1 VLPGEF
7 EFKPSDPPAAP
18 QLFVHI
24 NTIPMQLF
32 RNGVIALDPSEL
44 DTDIDIE
51 YEREF
56 ETDSDHAEERRAE
69 VRLIDTMIISD
80 IHLGSDVSRSRD
92 ALKMLKMY
100 EFKRLVLNGDVF
112 EDLNFKRL
120 RKDDWKFLSYIRK
133 LSNPKRGVEV
143 VWVAGN
149 HDGIAQ
155 ILTHLLGIPVFDEY
169 IWEFEGERYL
179 AIHGHQFDKF
189 LNENIVISAI
199 ACGFYKFFQKIDS
212 ENQRVSRWMKR
223 RSKTWL
229 RVSEKIAADAID
241 YARTKNANVVF
252 CGHTHQAIEQTDG
265 VIRYYNS
272 GCWTDRPANYITVSG
287 VTGVAIREYI

>member
-1 VLPGEF
+1 
-7 EFKPSDPPAAP
+7 
-18 QLFVHI
+18 
-24 NTIPMQLF
+24 MQLF
-32 RNGVIALDPSEL
+32 RNGAIALDANDFDSEL
-44 DTDIDIE
+44 EVE
-51 YEREF
+51 YEQ
-56 ETDSDHAEERRAE
+56 ETSADLAEDHLTH
-69 VRLIDTMIISD
+69 VRLVDTMIISD

-92 ALKMLKMY
+92 ALKLLKSY
-100 EFKRLVLNGDVF
+100 SFKRLVLNGDVF

-143 VWVAGN
+143 IWVAGN

-155 ILTHLLGIPVFDEY
+155 ILTHLLGIPVLDEY

-189 LNENIVISAI
+189 LNENVVISAI

-241 YARTKNANVVF
+241 YARTKNATVVF

-265 VIRYYNS
+265 HIRYYNS
-272 GCWTDRPANYITVSG
+272 GCWTDRPANYITVGSLTG
-287 VTGVAIREYI
+287 VTIKEYL